1 MRVVCKGGF
10 GSRLLHFLSAR
21 ERSTRSE
28 EPGFRELSRTL
39 GEQNKGTVAEKML
52 PNGFLRSTLMQWL
65 FRDILKI
72 PSGPALS
79 FRRSLLE
86 GTSWSVMCLSRETL
100 VSGGVHF
107 GVRLTRVTIQI

>member
-21 ERSTRSE
+21 ERSTCSE

-39 GEQNKGTVAEKML
+39 GKQNKGAVAEKML
-52 PNGFLRSTLMQWL
+52 PNGFLRSTLVQWL

-72 PSGPALS
+72 PSWPRSFVSTFS
-79 FRRSLLE
+79 FRGNKLE
-86 GTSWSVMCLSRETL
+86 CDVFEQGNSC
-100 VSGGVHF
+100 
-107 GVRLTRVTIQI
+107 